1 MTNQTLLKLLQEE
14 MKMRL
19 KGGLYHQTQ
28 IKLAYNSNRIEGS
41 RLSED
46 QTRYIFETN
55 TINVAPEEAASVD
68 DIIETVNHF
77 SCFDYMLNMAH
88 EALSEGMI
96 KEFHRTLKRTT
107 SDERKEWF
115 RVGDYKARPNVVGD
129 MKTTAPGKVADAM
142 AKLLAAYHQKPNI
155 SLEDIVDFHHEFESI
170 HPFQDGNGRVGRI
183 IMFKECLK
191 YDVMPFIID
200 HEHKLFY
207 YRGLKEYRSEKG
219 YLMDTCRSAQ
229 DRYEALVDYFFP
241 ELRNSGQEPGTHPGM
256 GQSL

>member
-1 MTNQTLLKLLQEE
+1 MEHTTLLDRLQEE
-14 MKMRL
+14 MKMGL

-55 TINVAPEEAASVD
+55 TINVAPEETASVD

-77 SCFDYMLNMAH
+77 SCFDYMLTHAN
-88 EALSEGMI
+88 EPLSEEMI
-96 KEFHRTLKRTT
+96 KEFHRILKRNT
-107 SDERKEWF
+107 SDERKDWF
-115 RVGDYKARPNVVGD
+115 RVGDYKAKPNMVGD
-129 MKTTAPGKVADAM
+129 MKTTDPGNVADAM
-142 AKLLAAYHQKPNI
+142 GKLLIAYHQKPST

-191 YDVMPFIID
+191 KDVLPFIIG
-200 HEHKLFY
+200 HEYKLFY

-219 YLMDTCRSAQ
+219 YLMDTCLSAQ
-229 DRYEALVDYFFP
+229 DRYEAEVAYFFP
-241 ELRNSGQEPGTHPGM
+241 DLKHQ
-256 GQSL
+256 